1 MLAVKPYFDEG
12 RFEQQSYQEPRQFLD
27 RHTMPNMLAQ
37 IYSESLYGWGV
48 TKGTVQPGRNYVYPA
63 WLIHNSPP
71 SHPSSIIDQVNSGPE
86 GNTMEYRKSFE
97 SAYQQCPKVNKEVS
111 AFGLSHAEHARKLYL
126 SRANCFKHESLHCTI
141 PQYRQTMGHNHC
153 LFLHH
158 KKQAQTSSNGGLS
171 LCRKAGRYDRIKL
184 RAPSAPEFEPDGPIL
199 KRATISTRPPLK
211 RLKAQGTS
219 WQLRSHKY
227 ITALEKKESNLLESE
242 TKDNQSATAFQILCE
257 ISKTC

>member
-12 RFEQQSYQEPRQFLD
+12 LGFEQRSYQEPRQFLD
-27 RHTMPNMLAQ
+27 RHTVPNMLAQ

-48 TKGTVQPGRNYVYPA
+48 TKGTVQPEQNYVYPA
-63 WLIHNSPP
+63 WLVHYSPP
-71 SHPSSIIDQVNSGPE
+71 SHPSSIIDQINSGPE
-86 GNTMEYRKSFE
+86 GRMMEYRKSFE

-126 SRANCFKHESLHCTI
+126 SRANYCTI
-141 PQYRQTMGHNHC
+141 PQYRQTLGHDHC

-171 LCRKAGRYDRIKL
+171 VCSKAGRYDRIK
-184 RAPSAPEFEPDGPIL
+184 RQAPSPPEFEPDGPIL
-199 KRATISTRPPLK
+199 KRATISTRPRLK

-219 WQLRSHKY
+219 LQLRSHKY
-227 ITALEKKESNLLESE
+227 ITAVEKKESMNFVESE

-257 ISKTC
+257 ISKTF